1 MLIEKAVMSDLEAMS
16 DFYYQVTTYL
26 EATINYPGWISNV
39 YPAKIDALNSIENNT
54 LYVVRDGN
62 RIAASFILNHVTEAG
77 YNEGNWH
84 IEAALDEMLVV
95 HTLCVHPDYLR
106 RGLASMMVEKA
117 IEEAKRQGVK
127 TVRLDV
133 YEDNEPAM
141 RLYERYGFKECG
153 KADMRIGNNGPEWC
167 ILYELVLI

>member
-1 MLIEKAVMSDLEAMS
+1 
-16 DFYYQVTTYL
+16 
-26 EATINYPGWISNV
+26 
-39 YPAKIDALNSIENNT
+39 
-54 LYVVRDGN
+54 
-62 RIAASFILNHVTEAG
+62 
-77 YNEGNWH
+77 
-84 IEAALDEMLVV
+84 
-95 HTLCVHPDYLR
+95 
-106 RGLASMMVEKA
+106 MMVEKA

-133 YEDNEPAM
+133 YDDNEPAM